1 MAAHPSF
8 NAVTLM
14 QKSPI
19 EVDNKNGN
27 NNSTTV
33 DSKAI
38 PPGGYI
44 YIASIQCNEN
54 QKSNSTARVV
64 IVKNHFNGR
73 ARSSGL
79 GGAASSDS
87 SAICPSYPA

>member
-38 PPGGYI
+38 PPGSYI
-44 YIASIQCNEN
+44 YIKQASNVTKT
-54 QKSNSTARVV
+54 KSQTAR
-64 IVKNHFNGR
+64 HE
-73 ARSSGL
+73 
-79 GGAASSDS
+79 
-87 SAICPSYPA
+87 